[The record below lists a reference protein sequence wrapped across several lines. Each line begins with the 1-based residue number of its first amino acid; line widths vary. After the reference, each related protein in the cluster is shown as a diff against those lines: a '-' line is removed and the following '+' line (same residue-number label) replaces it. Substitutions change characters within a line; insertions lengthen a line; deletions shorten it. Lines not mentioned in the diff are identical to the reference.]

1 MTQRLTGRTA
11 LVTGSTTGIGA
22 AIAAALAAEGA
33 FVVVSGRDERRGA
46 EVVAR
51 IEKDGGAAAFV
62 KADLSAG
69 ADAIGRFATDAVAA
83 AGGRIDVLVN
93 NAALLLAPAP
103 TAEATQETIDEAL
116 AVSVRSVFLLTGV
129 LVPPMVERGH
139 GAVVNLGSINGMRG
153 MAHSAL
159 YGMTKAAVHSL
170 TASWAAEYGPHGVR
184 VNTVAPGPTLTE
196 KVAAME
202 EHLVPIIAGMPSRRA
217 GTPAEVA
224 AAVVF
229 LASDEASQVHGA
241 TLTVDGG
248 FTAV

>member
-46 EVVAR
+46 EVVAG
-51 IEKDGGAAAFV
+51 IEKDSGAAAFV

-69 ADAIGRFATDAVAA
+69 ADVIGRFATDAVAA
-83 AGGRIDVLVN
+83 ADGRIDVLVN
-93 NAALLLAPAP
+93 NAALLPASTP
-103 TAEATQETIDEAL
+103 TAEVAQETIDEVL
-116 AVSVRSVFLLTGV
+116 AVSVRSMFLLTG
-129 LVPPMVERGH
+129 LLAPPMAVRGH
-139 GAVVNLGSINGMRG
+139 GAVVNLGSISGMRG
-153 MAHSAL
+153 IAHSAL

-202 EHLVPIIAGMPSRRA
+202 ERLAPMIAGMPSRRA

>member
-11 LVTGSTTGIGA
+11 LVTGSTAGIGA

-33 FVVVSGRDERRGA
+33 FVVVSGRDEHRGA

-103 TAEATQETIDEAL
+103 TAEVAQETIDEAL
-116 AVSVRSVFLLTGV
+116 AVSVRSVFLLTGL
-129 LVPPMVERGH
+129 LVPPMAERGH
-139 GAVVNLGSINGMRG
+139 GAVVNLGSISGMRG

-159 YGMTKAAVHSL
+159 YSMTKAAVHSL

-202 EHLVPIIAGMPSRRA
+202 EHLAPIIAGMPSRRA

>member
-1 MTQRLTGRTA
+1 LRAAAGRA
-11 LVTGSTTGIGA
+11 PGIGA

-46 EVVAR
+46 EVVAC

-69 ADAIGRFATDAVAA
+69 ADAIGRLATDALAA
-83 AGGRIDVLVN
+83 ADGRIDVLVN
-93 NAALLLAPAP
+93 NAALLLVPAP
-103 TAEATQETIDEAL
+103 TAEVTQETIDEAL
-116 AVSVRSVFLLTGV
+116 AVSVRSMFLLTGL
-129 LVPPMVERGH
+129 LVPPLAERGH
-139 GAVVNLGSINGMRG
+139 GAVVNLGSITGMRG

-159 YGMTKAAVHSL
+159 YSMTKAAVHSL

-202 EHLVPIIAGMPSRRA
+202 EYLTPLIAGIPSRRA
-217 GTPAEVA
+217 GTLAEVA

-229 LASDEASQVHGA
+229 LASEEASQIHGA

>member
-1 MTQRLTGRTA
+1 MTQRLAGRTA

-46 EVVAR
+46 EVVER

-69 ADAIGRFATDAVAA
+69 ADVIDRFAADAVAA

-93 NAALLLAPAP
+93 NAALLLAPTP
-103 TAEATQETIDEAL
+103 TAEVTQETIDEAL
-116 AVSVRSVFLLTGV
+116 AVSVRSVFLLTGR
-129 LVPPMVERGH
+129 LAPAMAGRGR

-153 MAHSAL
+153 TAQSAL
-159 YGMTKAAVHSL
+159 YSMTKAAVHSL
-170 TASWAAEYGPHGVR
+170 TASWAAEYGPRGVR

-202 EHLVPIIAGMPSRRA
+202 ELLAPIIAGMPSRRA
-217 GTPAEVA
+217 GSPAEVA

-229 LASDEASQVHGA
+229 LASDEASQIHGA

-248 FTAV
+248 LTAV

>member
-11 LVTGSTTGIGA
+11 LVTGSTTGLGA

-33 FVVVSGRDERRGA
+33 FVVVSGRDAARGA
-46 EVVAR
+46 DVVAR
-51 IEKDGGAAAFV
+51 IEKDGGSATFV
-62 KADLSAG
+62 GADLSGG
-69 ADAIGRFATDAVAA
+69 ADAVGRLATDALAA

-93 NAALLLAPAP
+93 NAALLLTPTP
-103 TAEATQETIDEAL
+103 TAEVPQETVDQAL
-116 AVSVRSVFLLTGV
+116 AVSVRSVFLLTG
-129 LVPPMVERGH
+129 LLAPPMAERGH

-159 YGMTKAAVHSL
+159 YSMTKAAVHSL
-170 TASWAAEYGPHGVR
+170 TMSWAAEYGPHGVR

-202 EHLVPIIAGMPSRRA
+202 EHLTPIISRMPSRRA
-217 GTPAEVA
+217 GDPAEVA
-224 AAVVF
+224 SAVVF
-229 LASDEASQVHGA
+229 LASDEASQIHGA

>member
-11 LVTGSTTGIGA
+11 LVTGSTTGLGA

-33 FVVVSGRDERRGA
+33 FVVVSGRDEARGA
-46 EVVAR
+46 DVVAR
-51 IEKDGGAAAFV
+51 IEKDGGSAAFV
-62 KADLSAG
+62 GADLSGG
-69 ADAIGRFATDAVAA
+69 ADAVGRLATGALTA

-103 TAEATQETIDEAL
+103 TAEVTQETIDEAL
-116 AVSVRSVFLLTGV
+116 AVSVRSVFLLTGL
-129 LVPPMVERGH
+129 LVPPMAVRGH
-139 GAVVNLGSINGMRG
+139 GAVVNLGSISGMRG

-159 YGMTKAAVHSL
+159 YSMTKAAVHSL

-202 EHLVPIIAGMPSRRA
+202 EHLAPIIAGMPSRRA

>member
-1 MTQRLTGRTA
+1 MTQRLAGRTT

-46 EVVAR
+46 EVVER

-69 ADAIGRFATDAVAA
+69 ADVIDRFAADAVAA

-93 NAALLLAPAP
+93 NAALLLAPTP
-103 TAEATQETIDEAL
+103 TAEVTQGTIDEAL
-116 AVSVRSVFLLTGV
+116 AVSVRSMFLLTGR
-129 LVPPMVERGH
+129 LAPAMAERGR
-139 GAVVNLGSINGMRG
+139 GAVVNLGSNNGMRG
-153 MAHSAL
+153 MAQMAL
-159 YGMTKAAVHSL
+159 YSMTKAAVHSL
-170 TASWAAEYGPHGVR
+170 TASWAAEYGPQGVR

-202 EHLVPIIAGMPSRRA
+202 ELLAPIIAGMPSGRA
-217 GTPAEVA
+217 GSPAEVA

-229 LASDEASQVHGA
+229 LASDEASQIHGA
-241 TLTVDGG
+241 
-248 FTAV
+248 

>member
-11 LVTGSTTGIGA
+11 LVTGSTTGLGA
-22 AIAAALAAEGA
+22 AIAEALAAAGA

-46 EVVAR
+46 DVVAR

-62 KADLSAG
+62 KADLSSG
-69 ADAIGRFATDAVAA
+69 ADVIGRFATDAVAA

-93 NAALLLAPAP
+93 NAALLLTPTP
-103 TAEATQETIDEAL
+103 TAEVAQETIDEAL
-116 AVSVRSVFLLTGV
+116 AVSVRSMFLLTG
-129 LVPPMVERGH
+129 LLAPSMAERGH
-139 GAVVNLGSINGMRG
+139 GAVVNLGSISGMRG
-153 MAHSAL
+153 TAQSAL
-159 YGMTKAAVHSL
+159 YSMTKAAVHSL
-170 TASWAAEYGPHGVR
+170 TASWAAEYGPQGVR

-202 EHLVPIIAGMPSRRA
+202 EHLTPIIARMPSRRA
-217 GTPAEVA
+217 GTPEEVA

>member
-11 LVTGSTTGIGA
+11 LVTGSTSGLGA

-33 FVVVSGRDERRGA
+33 FVVVSGRDGRRGE
-46 EVVAR
+46 EVVRR

-62 KADLSAG
+62 RADLSAG
-69 ADAIGRFATDAVAA
+69 ADVIGRLATDAIAA

-93 NAALLLAPAP
+93 NAALLLAPTP
-103 TAEATQETIDEAL
+103 TAEVTQETVDEAL
-116 AVSVRSVFLLTGV
+116 AVSVRSLFLLTG
-129 LVPPMVERGH
+129 LLAPPMAERGR
-139 GAVVNLGSINGMRG
+139 GAVVNLGSISGLRG
-153 MAHSAL
+153 TAHSAL
-159 YGMTKAAVHSL
+159 YSMTKAAVHSL
-170 TASWAAEYGPHGVR
+170 TASWAAEYGPYGVR

-202 EHLVPIIAGMPSRRA
+202 EHLAPIIARTPSRRA

>member
-11 LVTGSTTGIGA
+11 LVTGSTTGLGA

-33 FVVVSGRDERRGA
+33 FVVVSGRDEARGA
-46 EVVAR
+46 DVVAR
-51 IEKDGGAAAFV
+51 IEKDGGSAAFV
-62 KADLSAG
+62 GADLSGG
-69 ADAIGRFATDAVAA
+69 ADVIDRLATDAIRA

-93 NAALLLAPAP
+93 NAALLLSPTP
-103 TAEATQETIDEAL
+103 TAEVPQVTVDRAL
-116 AVSVRSVFLLTGV
+116 AVSVRSVFLLTG
-129 LVPPMVERGH
+129 LLAPPMAERGH
-139 GAVVNLGSINGMRG
+139 GAVINVGSINGMRG

-159 YGMTKAAVHSL
+159 YSMTKAAVHSL

-184 VNTVAPGPTLTE
+184 VNTVAPGPTLTD
-196 KVAAME
+196 KVAAMS
-202 EHLVPIIAGMPSRRA
+202 EHLAPLISRMPARRA
-217 GTPAEVA
+217 GAPEEVA

-229 LASDEASQVHGA
+229 LAGDEASQIHGA

>member
-22 AIAAALAAEGA
+22 AVAAALAAEGA

-103 TAEATQETIDEAL
+103 TAEVAQETIDEAL
-116 AVSVRSVFLLTGV
+116 AVSVRSVFLLTGL
-129 LVPPMVERGH
+129 LVPPMAERGH
-139 GAVVNLGSINGMRG
+139 GAVVNLGSISGMRG

-159 YGMTKAAVHSL
+159 YSMTKAAVHSL

-202 EHLVPIIAGMPSRRA
+202 EHLAPIIAGMPSRRA

>member
-1 MTQRLTGRTA
+1 MAQRLTGRTA

-51 IEKDGGAAAFV
+51 IEKGGGAASFV

-69 ADAIGRFATDAVAA
+69 ADVIGRFATDAVAA
-83 AGGRIDVLVN
+83 ADGRIDVLVN
-93 NAALLLAPAP
+93 NAALLLAPTP
-103 TAEATQETIDEAL
+103 TAEVAQETIDEAL
-116 AVSVRSVFLLTGV
+116 AVSVRSMFLLTGL
-129 LVPPMVERGH
+129 LVPPMAERGH

-159 YGMTKAAVHSL
+159 YSMTKAAVHSL

-202 EHLVPIIAGMPSRRA
+202 EHLAPMIAGLPSRRA

-229 LASDEASQVHGA
+229 LASDEASQIHGA

>member
-1 MTQRLTGRTA
+1 
-11 LVTGSTTGIGA
+11 
-22 AIAAALAAEGA
+22 
-33 FVVVSGRDERRGA
+33 
-46 EVVAR
+46 
-51 IEKDGGAAAFV
+51 
-62 KADLSAG
+62 
-69 ADAIGRFATDAVAA
+69 
-83 AGGRIDVLVN
+83 
-93 NAALLLAPAP
+93 
-103 TAEATQETIDEAL
+103 
-116 AVSVRSVFLLTGV
+116 
-129 LVPPMVERGH
+129 
-139 GAVVNLGSINGMRG
+139 

-159 YGMTKAAVHSL
+159 YSMTKAAVHSF

-202 EHLVPIIAGMPSRRA
+202 EHLAPIIAGMPSRRA

>member
-1 MTQRLTGRTA
+1 M
-11 LVTGSTTGIGA
+11 VTGSTTGNGA

-33 FVVVSGRDERRGA
+33 FVVISGRDGRRGA

-69 ADAIGRFATDAVAA
+69 ADVIGRLATDAVAA
-83 AGGRIDVLVN
+83 ADGRIDVLVN
-93 NAALLLAPAP
+93 NAALLLAPTP
-103 TAEATQETIDEAL
+103 TAEVAQETIDEAL
-116 AVSVRSVFLLTGV
+116 AVSVRSMFLLTGL
-129 LVPPMVERGH
+129 LVPPMAERGH
-139 GAVVNLGSINGMRG
+139 GAVVNLGSISGMRG
-153 MAHSAL
+153 MAHSVL
-159 YGMTKAAVHSL
+159 YSMTKAAVHSL

-202 EHLVPIIAGMPSRRA
+202 EHLAPVIAGMPSRRA

>member
-33 FVVVSGRDERRGA
+33 FVVVSGRDERRGT

-103 TAEATQETIDEAL
+103 TAEVTQETIDEAL
-116 AVSVRSVFLLTGV
+116 AVSVRSVFLLTGL
-129 LVPPMVERGH
+129 LVPPMAVRGH
-139 GAVVNLGSINGMRG
+139 GAVVNLGSISGMRG

-159 YGMTKAAVHSL
+159 YSMTKAAVHSL

-202 EHLVPIIAGMPSRRA
+202 EHLAPIIAGMPSRRA

-229 LASDEASQVHGA
+229 LASDGASQVHGA

>member
-1 MTQRLTGRTA
+1 MTQRLAGRTA

-46 EVVAR
+46 EVVER

-69 ADAIGRFATDAVAA
+69 ADVIDRFAADAVAA

-93 NAALLLAPAP
+93 NAALLLAPTP
-103 TAEATQETIDEAL
+103 TAEVTQETIDEAL
-116 AVSVRSVFLLTGV
+116 AVSVRSMFLLTGR
-129 LVPPMVERGH
+129 LAPAMAERGH

-153 MAHSAL
+153 QAQSAL

-170 TASWAAEYGPHGVR
+170 TASWTAEYGPQGVR

-202 EHLVPIIAGMPSRRA
+202 ELLAPIIASMPSRRA
-217 GTPAEVA
+217 GSPAEVA

>member
-1 MTQRLTGRTA
+1 MIQRLTGRTA

-46 EVVAR
+46 EVVAH

-69 ADAIGRFATDAVAA
+69 ADVIGRFATDAVAA
-83 AGGRIDVLVN
+83 ADGRIDVLVN
-93 NAALLLAPAP
+93 NAALLLAPTP
-103 TAEATQETIDEAL
+103 TAEVAQETIDEAL
-116 AVSVRSVFLLTGV
+116 AVSVRSMFLLTGL
-129 LVPPMVERGH
+129 LVPPMAERGH
-139 GAVVNLGSINGMRG
+139 GAVVNLGSINAMRG

-202 EHLVPIIAGMPSRRA
+202 EHLAPIIAGTPSRRA

>member
-1 MTQRLTGRTA
+1 MPQRLTGRTA

-33 FVVVSGRDERRGA
+33 FVVVSGRDERRGT
-46 EVVAR
+46 EVVAQ
-51 IEKDGGAAAFV
+51 IEKNGGTAAFV
-62 KADLSAG
+62 KADLSGG
-69 ADAIGRFATDAVAA
+69 ADVIGRFAADAVAA

-93 NAALLLAPAP
+93 NAALLLAPTP
-103 TAEATQETIDEAL
+103 TAEVTQETIDEAL
-116 AVSVRSVFLLTGV
+116 AVSVRSLFLLTGM
-129 LVPPMVERGH
+129 LAPAMAERGH

-159 YGMTKAAVHSL
+159 YSMTKAAVHSL

-196 KVAAME
+196 KVAAMQE
-202 EHLVPIIAGMPSRRA
+202 ALAPIIAGLPSRRA

-229 LASDEASQVHGA
+229 FASDEASQIHGA

>member
-1 MTQRLTGRTA
+1 MTQRLAGRTA

-33 FVVVSGRDERRGA
+33 LVVVSGRDERRGT
-46 EVVAR
+46 EVVER

-62 KADLSAG
+62 QADLSAG
-69 ADAIGRFATDAVAA
+69 ADVIDRFAADAVAA

-93 NAALLLAPAP
+93 NAALLLAPTP
-103 TAEATQETIDEAL
+103 TAEVTQETIDEAL
-116 AVSVRSVFLLTGV
+116 AVSVRSMFLLTGR
-129 LVPPMVERGH
+129 LVPAMAERGR
-139 GAVVNLGSINGMRG
+139 GTVVNLGSINGMRG
-153 MAHSAL
+153 MAQSAL
-159 YGMTKAAVHSL
+159 YNMTKAAVHSL
-170 TASWAAEYGPHGVR
+170 TASWAAEYGPQGVR

-202 EHLVPIIAGMPSRRA
+202 ELLAPIIAGMPSRRA
-217 GTPAEVA
+217 GSPAEVA

-229 LASDEASQVHGA
+229 LASDEASQIHGA

>member
-11 LVTGSTTGIGA
+11 LVTGSTTGLGA
-22 AIAAALAAEGA
+22 AIAEALAAAGA

-46 EVVAR
+46 DVVAR

-62 KADLSAG
+62 KADLSSG
-69 ADAIGRFATDAVAA
+69 TDVIGRFATDAVAA

-93 NAALLLAPAP
+93 NAALLLTPTP
-103 TAEATQETIDEAL
+103 TAEVAQQTIDEAL
-116 AVSVRSVFLLTGV
+116 AVSVRSMFLLTG
-129 LVPPMVERGH
+129 LLAPSMAERGH
-139 GAVVNLGSINGMRG
+139 GAVVNLGSISGMRG
-153 MAHSAL
+153 MAQSAL
-159 YGMTKAAVHSL
+159 YNMTKAAVHSL
-170 TASWAAEYGPHGVR
+170 TMSWAAEYGPQGVR

-202 EHLVPIIAGMPSRRA
+202 EHLTPIIARMPSRRA
-217 GTPAEVA
+217 GTPEEVA

>member
-69 ADAIGRFATDAVAA
+69 ADVIGRFATDAVAA

-103 TAEATQETIDEAL
+103 TAEVTQETIDEAL
-116 AVSVRSVFLLTGV
+116 AVSVRSVFLLTGL
-129 LVPPMVERGH
+129 LVPPMAERGH
-139 GAVVNLGSINGMRG
+139 GAVVNLGSISGMRG

-159 YGMTKAAVHSL
+159 YSMTKAAVHSL

-202 EHLVPIIAGMPSRRA
+202 EHLAPIIAGMPSRRA

-229 LASDEASQVHGA
+229 LASDGASLVQGA

>member
-11 LVTGSTTGIGA
+11 LVTGSTTGLGA

-46 EVVAR
+46 DVVAR
-51 IEKDGGAAAFV
+51 IGKDGGSAAFV
-62 KADLSAG
+62 AADLSGG
-69 ADAIGRFATDAVAA
+69 ADVIGRLATDALAA
-83 AGGRIDVLVN
+83 AGGRIDILVN
-93 NAALLLAPAP
+93 NAALLLAPTP
-103 TAEATQETIDEAL
+103 TAEVPQETVDQAL
-116 AVSVRSVFLLTGV
+116 AVSVRSMFLLTG
-129 LVPPMVERGH
+129 LLAPPMAERGH

-159 YGMTKAAVHSL
+159 YSMTKAAVHSL
-170 TASWAAEYGPHGVR
+170 TSSWAAEYGPHGVR

-202 EHLVPIIAGMPSRRA
+202 EHLTPLIARMPSRRA
-217 GTPAEVA
+217 GTPEEVA
-224 AAVVF
+224 SAVVF

-248 FTAV
+248 YTAV

>member
-69 ADAIGRFATDAVAA
+69 ADVIGRFATDAVAA

-103 TAEATQETIDEAL
+103 TAEVTQETIDEAL
-116 AVSVRSVFLLTGV
+116 AVSVRSVFLLTGL
-129 LVPPMVERGH
+129 LVPPMAERGH
-139 GAVVNLGSINGMRG
+139 GAVVNLGSISGMRG

-159 YGMTKAAVHSL
+159 YSMTKAAVHSL

-202 EHLVPIIAGMPSRRA
+202 EHLAPIIAGMPSRRA